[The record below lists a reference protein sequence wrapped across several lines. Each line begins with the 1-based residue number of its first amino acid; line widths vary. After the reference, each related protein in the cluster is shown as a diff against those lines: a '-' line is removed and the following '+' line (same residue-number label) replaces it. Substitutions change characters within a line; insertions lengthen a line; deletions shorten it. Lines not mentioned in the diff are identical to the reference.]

1 MTLETML
8 KWQDFC
14 QWTVIIGGILVSLA
28 GGGMKYFEGK
38 ISDAKMVQQRE
49 MIKKEIS
56 GIPARQQLLA
66 TAAKL
71 QKKRNVSQNQQRGL
85 RGH

>member
-8 KWQDFC
+8 KWQDLC
-14 QWTVIIGGILVSLA
+14 QWTVIIGGILVSVA

-38 ISDAKMVQQRE
+38 ISEARMAQQQE

-56 GIPARQQLLA
+56 GIPARQQLFA
-66 TAAKL
+66 TAEKL
-71 QKKRNVSQNQQRGL
+71 QKKRNVSRNQQRGI